1 METKNYYSF
10 FSSNEI
16 KLKNQKIGK
25 IICIN
30 IFRAVK
36 NTFGETFLCYNT
48 KYNRTFYANS
58 QLKGYLNKM
67 KPELQTME
75 GYYFKNSDLCSIV
88 EFRIKS
94 IKEDNDQVELEFIK
108 QKMTRDTSEVLDLS
122 DSEME
127 CLIKTKNNYAVIV

>member
-1 METKNYYSF
+1 MFK
-10 FSSNEI
+10 
-16 KLKNQKIGK
+16 
-25 IICIN
+25 
-30 IFRAVK
+30 AVK
-36 NTFGETFLCYNT
+36 TRFGETYLCYNT

-75 GYYFKNSDLCSIV
+75 GYHFKNCDLCSIV
-88 EFRIKS
+88 EFRIKF

-108 QKMTRDTSEVLDLS
+108 QKMTRDTNEVLDLT

-127 CLIKTKNNYAVIV
+127 LFNKNKK

>member
-1 METKNYYSF
+1 MTTKNYDSL
-10 FSSNEI
+10 FSTNEI

-25 IICIN
+25 TLCIN
-30 IFRAVK
+30 MFRAVK
-36 NTFGETFLCYNT
+36 TRFGETYLCYNA

-67 KPELQTME
+67 KSELETIE
-75 GYYFKNSDLCSIV
+75 GYYFKNAELCAIV

-108 QKMTRDTSEVLDLS
+108 HKIGRDTTEVLDLS
-122 DSEME
+122 DSEIE
-127 CLIKTKNNYAVIV
+127 LFNKNKE